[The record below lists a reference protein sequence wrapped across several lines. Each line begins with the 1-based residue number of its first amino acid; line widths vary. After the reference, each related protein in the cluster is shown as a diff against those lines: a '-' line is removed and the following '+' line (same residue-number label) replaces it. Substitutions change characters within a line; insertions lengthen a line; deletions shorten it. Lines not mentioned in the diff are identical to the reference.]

1 MGVYF
6 TDKYSLLH
14 FACGIVVYY
23 WNISFIAWFILH
35 LIFELVENT
44 QTGMHYIRTIKL
56 WPGGKSEADSLI
68 NSTGDQFYSLL
79 GWLFAHYINTP
90 SL

>member
-1 MGVYF
+1 MGVHF

-23 WNISFIAWFILH
+23 WNISFITWFIFH

-44 QTGMHYIRTIKL
+44 EFGMLYIRKIKL
-56 WPGGKSEADSLI
+56 WPGGKSHADSWI
-68 NSTGDQFYSLL
+68 NSAGDQFYSVL
-79 GWLFAHYINTP
+79 GWVVAYYVCM
-90 SL
+90 

>member
-1 MGVYF
+1 MGVHF

-23 WNISFIAWFILH
+23 WNISFITWFIFH

-44 QTGMHYIRTIKL
+44 EFGMFYIRKIKL
-56 WPGGKSEADSLI
+56 WPGGKSHADSWI
-68 NSTGDQFYSLL
+68 NSAGDQFYSVL
-79 GWLFAHYINTP
+79 GWVVAYYVCM
-90 SL
+90 